1 MIFISAGHNPKGI
14 KKDPG
19 AVGNGFHEADLAVEF
34 RNLVVAILRGKKIE
48 VITDKDD
55 ERLGTYLE
63 RIKTGNGSVVLEF
76 HFDAAA
82 AANATGTTVLIGN
95 DADRLDKA
103 FAKELV
109 DANASIL
116 GIKNR
121 GVKTEADSHRGS
133 LGLMRESGTVALLEI
148 CFISNPDDLRQYQ
161 NHKISLAF
169 KIAEI
174 VERYEKLI

>member
-1 MIFISAGHNPKGI
+1 MIFISAGHNPNGI

-19 AVGNGFHEADLAVEF
+19 AIGNGFHEADLAVEF
-34 RNLVVAILRGKKIE
+34 RNLVVAILRGKKTE

-82 AANATGTTVLIGN
+82 AATATGTTVLIGN

-148 CFISNPDDLRQYQ
+148 CFISNTNDLRQYQ
-161 NHKISLAF
+161 NHKISLAS